1 MTDVSGRNR
10 TQGRFAPEHHPV
22 SAVTLD
28 PAPTPAA
35 VLAAAVDSDRNPDAI
50 PWPGPPANDGYV
62 EVNIDDDDA
71 RDVLERHGQ
80 DGDVVDKYRQVY
92 AGICLAADKD
102 ADFHGVNADG
112 STDLIAVGLEDYE
125 QAIDTFNHANLN
137 YREGY
142 ADPMPPYVA
151 AQEAVRARRLEAAA
165 GLLEEAG
172 VSVEL
177 DDLRRSEF
185 RLKTAGATD
194 LQLRVATFQ
203 QPKLVE
209 TTNWRTADDT
219 HLAAFLGDGYTPE
232 SGKLLTSCAAL
243 IARDAVSQAYRA
255 QSPI

>member
-50 PWPGPPANDGYV
+50 PWPAPPANDGYV

-142 ADPMPPYVA
+142 TDPMPPYVA
-151 AQEAVRARRLEAAA
+151 AQEAVRAQRLEAAA

-185 RLKTAGATD
+185 RLKTAGAAD

-219 HLAAFLGDGYTPE
+219 HLATFLGDGYTPE

-243 IARDAVSQAYRA
+243 IARDAISQAYRA